1 MKKIYKAPETEVVK
15 IKLVGSVLEET
26 GYINNNGSTAGSASG
41 VPAKEFSFFDEEET
55 SDDIW
60 SKEEE

>member
-15 IKLVGSVLEET
+15 IKLVGSVLET
-26 GYINNNGSTAGSASG
+26 GYINNNASTAGAASG

>member
-15 IKLVGSVLEET
+15 LRLLGSVL
-26 GYINNNGSTAGSASG
+26 GPDNINNNVSTGGDPSG
-41 VPAKEFSFFDEEET
+41 VPAKEFLFFDEEET

>member
-1 MKKIYKAPETEVVK
+1 MKKIYKAPQTEVVK
-15 IKLVGSVLEET
+15 LRLLGSVLGT
-26 GYINNNGSTAGSASG
+26 GNINDNQSMGATGGN
-41 VPAKEFSFFDEEET
+41 VPARGFSFFDEEET

>member
-15 IKLVGSVLEET
+15 IKLVGSVLQEV
-26 GYINNNGSTAGSASG
+26 GFNNNNSMGTLGNY
-41 VPAKEFSFFDEEET
+41 VPARGFSFFDEEET

>member
-1 MKKIYKAPETEVVK
+1 MKKIYKAPQTEVVK
-15 IKLVGSVLEET
+15 IKLVGSVLET
-26 GYINNNGSTAGSASG
+26 GYINNNGSTAGDPSG

>member
-15 IKLVGSVLEET
+15 IKLVGSVLQEVVFNDNNST
-26 GYINNNGSTAGSASG
+26 GTTGGY
-41 VPAKEFSFFDEEET
+41 VPARGFSFFDEEET

>member
-1 MKKIYKAPETEVVK
+1 MKKTYKAPETEVVK
-15 IKLVGSVLEET
+15 IKLVGSVLET
-26 GYINNNGSTAGSASG
+26 GNINDNGSTGGDASG